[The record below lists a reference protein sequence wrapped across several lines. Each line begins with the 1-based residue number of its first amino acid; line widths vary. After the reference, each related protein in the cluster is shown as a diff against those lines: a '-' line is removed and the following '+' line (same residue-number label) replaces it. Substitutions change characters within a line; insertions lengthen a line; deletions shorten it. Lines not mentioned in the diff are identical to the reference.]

1 MWCNYNG
8 YFLSAYKSGH
18 ILQAPKQ
25 LPTLHMNLHLMLF
38 NLQMLGSKTC
48 HWSTQKLEHVFSSSV
63 VDGDNAWYELFALQ
77 LPEGPVHV
85 RQRSSP
91 DALFPMMNGNNSSER
106 GFSARDNVKKKSFDD
121 TSAMPRGIH
130 YSKTQ
135 KNSLVN
141 TYDLKQAWIVFWCF
155 FRGSSKYMRSFK
167 YQIKVK

>member
-1 MWCNYNG
+1 MW
-8 YFLSAYKSGH
+8 
-18 ILQAPKQ
+18 
-25 LPTLHMNLHLMLF
+25 
-38 NLQMLGSKTC
+38 
-48 HWSTQKLEHVFSSSV
+48 SV
-63 VDGDNAWYELFALQ
+63 VDGDSAWYEHFALQ

-121 TSAMPRGIH
+121 TSAMPRGTH

-141 TYDLKQAWIVFWCF
+141 TYDLKTKLELFSGAFSGGQVSIYEV
-155 FRGSSKYMRSFK
+155 SN
-167 YQIKVK
+167 IK

>member
-1 MWCNYNG
+1 MW
-8 YFLSAYKSGH
+8 
-18 ILQAPKQ
+18 
-25 LPTLHMNLHLMLF
+25 
-38 NLQMLGSKTC
+38 
-48 HWSTQKLEHVFSSSV
+48 SV
-63 VDGDNAWYELFALQ
+63 VGGNSAWYEIFALQ

-121 TSAMPRGIH
+121 TSAMPRGTH

-141 TYDLKQAWIVFWCF
+141 SYDLKQSLNCF
-155 FRGSSKYMRSFK
+155 LVLFQG
-167 YQIKVK
+167 VK

>member
-1 MWCNYNG
+1 MWCNYND
-8 YFLSAYKSGH
+8 Y
-18 ILQAPKQ
+18 
-25 LPTLHMNLHLMLF
+25 LF
-38 NLQMLGSKTC
+38 ECIQIRSYT
-48 HWSTQKLEHVFSSSV
+48 SSSQTAAYFAHERSS
-63 VDGDNAWYELFALQ
+63 NAFQPSNVWQQNMSLFHPKNRTCILSKCGWWRQCLIWTFALQ

-135 KNSLVN
+135 KNALVN
-141 TYDLKQAWIVFWCF
+141 TYDLKQSLNCF
-155 FRGSSKYMRSFK
+155 LVLFQR
-167 YQIKVK
+167 VK